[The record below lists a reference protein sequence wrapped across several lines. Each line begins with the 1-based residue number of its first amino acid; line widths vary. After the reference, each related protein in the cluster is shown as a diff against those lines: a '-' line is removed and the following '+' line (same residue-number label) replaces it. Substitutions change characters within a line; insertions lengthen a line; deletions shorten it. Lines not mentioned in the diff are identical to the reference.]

1 MDVPTTQ
8 EKSEQIFFVQPK
20 ARQNK
25 FADLNKMV
33 PANLLRMVAFFEQCQ
48 ATDKAAGVLKKIARD
63 KKQPKEKST
72 AHVPTA
78 RSRELSYKQHRC
90 HKYCDYHQ
98 SNRCDCNKRR
108 PDYCHQDDQRHD
120 RG

>member
-1 MDVPTTQ
+1 MDVPTAQ
-8 EKSEQIFFVQPK
+8 EKSEQIFFTQPK
-20 ARQNK
+20 AHQDK

-33 PANLLRMVAFFEQCQ
+33 PANLLRMIAFFEQCQ
-48 ATDKAAGVLKKIARD
+48 ATNKAAGVLEKIAED

-78 RSRELSYKQHRC
+78 HSCESSYKQHRC

-98 SNRCDCNKRR
+98 SDRRDCNDRQ
-108 PDYCHQDDQRHD
+108 PDYRHQDD
-120 RG
+120 